1 MSVKKIATLIF
12 VFLFFISFAM
22 LVICCIRDMYLEDKD
37 GSRVDEKWF
46 AIYLI
51 TGLVSLFIG
60 FCIGG

>member
-1 MSVKKIATLIF
+1 MSVRKIATLIC

-22 LVICCIRDMYLEDKD
+22 LVICAVRDMYLEDKD
-37 GSRVDEKWF
+37 GSHVDEKWF